1 MFYTRQMF
9 RYGDP
14 DALSTVGLP
23 PGDRRLFARFL
34 AAAWRD
40 AGFPLTDHRGS
51 SREPLENWFSDRVR
65 KLFSDRDLLTGDF
78 KLRLSSSQKSSRLQ
92 DDEAAIE

>member
-1 MFYTRQMF
+1 MF

-40 AGFPLTDHRGS
+40 AGFPLTDHRGN
-51 SREPLENWFSDRVR
+51 SREPLENWFADRVR
-65 KLFSDRDLLTGDF
+65 KLFSDRNFPTREFELNSVTPQQQS
-78 KLRLSSSQKSSRLQ
+78 KLIALAGR
-92 DDEAAIE
+92 